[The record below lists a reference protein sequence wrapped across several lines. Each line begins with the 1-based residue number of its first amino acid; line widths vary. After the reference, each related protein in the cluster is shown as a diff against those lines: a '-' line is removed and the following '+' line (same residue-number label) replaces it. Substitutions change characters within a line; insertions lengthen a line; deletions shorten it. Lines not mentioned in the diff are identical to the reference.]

1 MKLDKKAFGL
11 TAGILWGAAI
21 FLATNILILKGGVG
35 TTIISLNHYYIGY
48 SFSFI
53 GSLIGMVWGFV
64 NGFIAGWLF
73 AFFHNLFVKTS

>member
-1 MKLDKKAFGL
+1 MELDKKVFGL

-21 FLATNILILKGGVG
+21 FLTTNLLLLKGSEG
-35 TTIISLNHYYIGY
+35 TTIINLAHFYLGY

-73 AFFHNLFVKTS
+73 AFVHNLFVKTS